1 MVVAE
6 QVGLEHFLLEVWPL
20 VGGPCRWLQTKK
32 EKAVVAP
39 AEKKKKKEE
48 QGRKGGTRTAR
59 RARRQ

>member
-6 QVGLEHFLLEVWPL
+6 QVGLEHFLLEVWPM

-39 AEKKKKKEE
+39 AEQKKEE

-59 RARRQ
+59 RTRRQ